1 MPTAAKLVSAVIF
14 ALVAVWA
21 AIEYIPQLPP
31 NSDVGYFREIMG
43 ALGLLLG
50 WRSMGRSAG
59 KGYRES
65 LGYGLRTSA
74 LIVFWALLGF
84 STYTMLQRSTRQ
96 IYRSDAGKALLD
108 VPRIMLEYGK
118 LAVAQ
123 DVVIALFVGGVV
135 GGLLAELAARRWT

>member
-1 MPTAAKLVSAVIF
+1 MPTAPKLVSAVAF
-14 ALVAVWA
+14 AIVAVWG
-21 AIEYIPQLPP
+21 AIAYIPQLPP
-31 NSDVGYFREIMG
+31 GSGVGYFREIMG
-43 ALGLLLG
+43 ALGFLIG

-59 KGYRES
+59 RGYGDS
-65 LGYGLRTSA
+65 ISFGLRTSA

-84 STYTMLQRSTRQ
+84 SSYTMLQRSTRQ

-118 LAVAQ
+118 LAVAKE
-123 DVVIALFVGGVV
+123 VLIALIVGGVV